1 MLMLKNSSTDKLQL
15 VTDAA
20 SAIDVVVHWG
30 DYTASTVVLDSTPTA
45 ISSATTTDICATPAA
60 STVRKIKHVT
70 IRNKG
75 AGVNNVTVVFD
86 RGGTDYEMF
95 KADLNPGDCLQYNEL
110 AGFFISRAGDLDL
123 LYRVLDA
130 DAAGSNVNTAQPW
143 FPSAGGVTVQA
154 ATLYTF
160 DGVLNITRAAG
171 TTSHTTGMG
180 FGGTATITSFNARY
194 ACGEGDVATLADDDC
209 ISATSAANINVKAAS
224 TSATEIIKAAV
235 SGAVL
240 INAAGTFI
248 PQFTYSAAPGGA
260 PTIEAGSWFELRK
273 RATSKGAWA

>member
-1 MLMLKNSSTDKLQL
+1 MLMLANTTDKLQL

-20 SAIDVVVHWG
+20 SAIESTCHYG
-30 DYTASTVVLDSTPTA
+30 DYTASTVTLGRQLVA
-45 ISSATTTDICATPAA
+45 IASAATTDILAAPAS
-60 STVRKIKHVT
+60 STVRKLKAGT
-70 IRNKG
+70 WRNKG
-75 AGVNNVTVVFD
+75 AGVNNVKVVYD
-86 RGGTDYEMF
+86 ANGTDYELF
-95 KADLNPGDCLQYNEL
+95 AADLNPGDCLQYNEL

-143 FPSAGGVTVQA
+143 FPSAGGVTVEA
-154 ATLYTF
+154 ATLYAF
-160 DGVLNITRAAG
+160 DGVLNISRSAG

-180 FGGTATITSFNARY
+180 FGGTATITAFNARY
-194 ACGEGDVATLADDDC
+194 SCGEGDVATLADDDV
-209 ISATSAANINVKAAS
+209 ISATSAANIQVKAAS

-260 PTIEAGSWFELRK
+260 PTIEAGSWFEMRK